1 MTFGIVTAGADMA
14 DQDLKARKAG
24 GRGPL
29 IVIAWATGSLALIAV
44 VAAAKLAAEIVAPTV
59 LAGLFALT
67 LSPVVRVM
75 ERRRIPSSLAAG
87 AVVVTMIL
95 AGGTAAYLLAP
106 SAEDWRW
113 KAPGVIRMLERQV
126 RSIEREINDKVDRAT
141 AGRATTLSKQ
151 ESPTEAVLE
160 SGQQLVADT
169 VLATPQVLLMVL
181 YIAFLCYFLLAER
194 GLILRAAMGL
204 AIDWRMRLQTA
215 RAVRDIRQN
224 VSSYLLTLT
233 AINAALGTAAAAVF
247 WATGLPNP
255 VLWGAMVMLLNFMP
269 YIGPMISNLV
279 VLSVGLVTFP
289 HFGQA
294 VLPVAL
300 LVMLNLLEG
309 QLVTPMVVG
318 RRSQLGPLSV
328 FLALAFGAWLWG
340 AIGALVATPLLIVGA
355 TVWRRLVPERRRR
368 RRARRPFPRA
378 A

>member
-1 MTFGIVTAGADMA
+1 M
-14 DQDLKARKAG
+14 
-24 GRGPL
+24 
-29 IVIAWATGSLALIAV
+29 IAWACSTLALIAV
-44 VAAAKLAAEIVAPTV
+44 VAAGKLAAEIVAPTI
-59 LAGLFALT
+59 LAGLSALT

-87 AVVVTMIL
+87 AVVMTMIA
-95 AGGTAAYLLAP
+95 AGGTAAYWLAP

-113 KAPGVIRMLERQV
+113 KAPNVIRSLERQA
-126 RSIEREINDKVDRAT
+126 RSIEREITDKVDKAT
-141 AGRATTLSKQ
+141 AGRATTLGQQ

-160 SGQQLVADT
+160 SGQKLVADT

-204 AIDWRMRLQTA
+204 AIDWRMRLQVA

-224 VSSYLLTLT
+224 VSSYLLTLA
-233 AINAALGTAAAAVF
+233 AINAGLGFAAAAMF
-247 WATGLPNP
+247 WMTDLPNP
-255 VLWGAMVMLLNFMP
+255 MLWGTMVMLLNFMP

-279 VLSVGLVTFP
+279 VLAVGLVTFP
-289 HFGQA
+289 QFGQA
-294 VLPVAL
+294 LLPVAL
-300 LVMLNLLEG
+300 LVTLNLLEG

-318 RRSQLGPLSV
+318 RRSRLGPLSV

-355 TVWRRLVPERRRR
+355 TVWRRMVPERGRRR
-368 RRARRPFPRA
+368 RVRDKFPRA
-378 A
+378 GYAAREVAGSVIRA

>member
-1 MTFGIVTAGADMA
+1 MA
-14 DQDLKARKAG
+14 DRDLKAQKAG

-29 IVIAWATGSLALIAV
+29 IVIAWASTTLALIAV
-44 VAAAKLAAEIVAPTV
+44 VAAGKLAAEIVAPTI

-87 AVVVTMIL
+87 AVVMTMIA
-95 AGGTAAYLLAP
+95 AGSTAAYWLAP

-113 KAPGVIRMLERQV
+113 KAPNVIRSLERQA
-126 RSIEREINDKVDRAT
+126 RSIEREITDKVDKAT
-141 AGRATTLSKQ
+141 AGRATTLGQK

-160 SGQQLVADT
+160 SGQKLVADT

-194 GLILRAAMGL
+194 GLILRAAIGL
-204 AIDWRMRLQTA
+204 AIDWRMRLQVA

-224 VSSYLLTLT
+224 VSSYLLTLA
-233 AINAALGTAAAAVF
+233 AINAGLGIAAAAMF
-247 WATGLPNP
+247 WITDLPNP
-255 VLWGAMVMLLNFMP
+255 ILWGTMVMLLNFMP
-269 YIGPMISNLV
+269 YIGPMIANVV
-279 VLSVGLVTFP
+279 VLAVGLVTFP
-289 HFGQA
+289 QFGQA
-294 VLPVAL
+294 LLPVAL
-300 LVMLNLLEG
+300 LVTLNLLEG

-318 RRSQLGPLSV
+318 RRSRLGPLSV

-355 TVWRRLVPERRRR
+355 TVWRRMVPDAGGAGVSATSSRAPAMP
-368 RRARRPFPRA
+368 RARLPAR
-378 A
+378 